1 MKKLLFAIAGAASF
15 AALAADPSAGAND
28 ISLVGFESYTVDATV
43 IGATDDG
50 QSGTSLWSATGD
62 DASLVKSYGGD
73 NAAAPSITEPRPF
86 AGETNT
92 KYLALDTN
100 GSELKR
106 DIQAG
111 GSALAVAAAG
121 TYIDT
126 LVQFT
131 PSESA
136 PSADDLS
143 GAKLAIWLG
152 VVNNVT
158 NLYVQG
164 CSWDDDSGFASTE
177 QAFALSGKTIEPGT
191 WYRLTVKAIPNILGE
206 ETGSRISAF
215 QISVDGTD
223 MTLAA
228 SPFSAAVLTML
239 EESGDAAWA
248 SADIQTAFAAN
259 KLVPAIQEEIG
270 TYGDT
275 VTLTTV
281 GFKGT
286 GALDDFV
293 VTTEAPT
300 FTPAGGDDY
309 KVEIAGSDVVITPQ
323 EGDLAA
329 VQAAVIAGGGTLDVT
344 DVDAVNAALAA
355 PIGTTGIPSWQALF
369 LGLPPTEAG
378 LESFK
383 IDSISF
389 DEDGNVVVELPD
401 SVDPKTGRGVDITI
415 KLKSADTPNAESWAD
430 VESASG
436 TTFAP
441 FAPGSTDTKKFYKVV
456 VEFAGSSASAGQE

>member
-1 MKKLLFAIAGAASF
+1 MKKLLFAIAGAAAFSAF
-15 AALAADPSAGAND
+15 AADPSAGAND
-28 ISLVGFESYTVDATV
+28 ISLVGFENYTVDQTV
-43 IGATDDG
+43 IGYGDNG
-50 QSGTSLWSATGD
+50 QEGGSLWSCEGD
-62 DASLVKSYGGD
+62 DASLVKTLGGD
-73 NAAAPSITEPRPF
+73 NAAVPSITEPRPF

-92 KYLALDTN
+92 KYLALDTS
-100 GSELKR
+100 GAELKR
-106 DIQAG
+106 AIPAAG
-111 GSALAVAAAG
+111 QAVAADG

-131 PSESA
+131 PSESD
-136 PSADDLS
+136 PTSEDLT
-143 GAKLAIWLG
+143 GAKLAIWLK
-152 VVNNVT
+152 VDNNVT
-158 NLYVQG
+158 NLMVAGGQY
-164 CSWDDDSGFASTE
+164 SAASTDDE
-177 QAFALSGKTIEPGT
+177 DITVTAKSYKLSGSYEQNT
-191 WYRLTVKAIPNILGE
+191 WYRLTVKAIKTIAGAGWE
-206 ETGSRISAF
+206 GSDYSGF
-215 QISVDGTD
+215 QIFIDGTLLTIVGD
-223 MTLAA
+223 SAYDTESAALDWFADGVMSDTSILTGGTFIPSADTTLAA
-228 SPFSAAVLTML
+228 P
-239 EESGDAAWA
+239 
-248 SADIQTAFAAN
+248 
-259 KLVPAIQEEIG
+259 
-270 TYGDT
+270 
-275 VTLTTV
+275 TLTSV

-293 VTTEAPT
+293 VTTAEPD

-401 SVDPKTGRGVDITI
+401 DVDPKTGRGVNITI
-415 KLKSADTPNAESWAD
+415 KLKSADTPNAVDWTD

-456 VEFAGSSASAGQE
+456 VEFAATPAQN